1 MILVSRMILKAKMG
15 IKSLH
20 KLLRKHAEDAYTKIH
35 ISEFAFKKV
44 AIDMSLY
51 MCKYK
56 AICGDAWITAIVN
69 LVVCLRENEVH
80 CVFIYDGKAV
90 DEKDEEKQCRCLERE
105 KRENMVMELELALD
119 IYHKTGEISDILIML
134 YDKIKDKP
142 FQQRLLSNVPQKSGI
157 NMKIIEDEIRKK
169 RSQLLNISK
178 SDYDM
183 TREMFDILSIPYFTA
198 PTEAETMCADL
209 CKRGLVHAVL
219 SEDTDVLAYGANILL
234 TEIDPFKH
242 TCVKIEHDILLK
254 SIDLNYES
262 FLDLCIMC
270 GTDYNKNI
278 AGIGPEKAYKLI
290 TKHQNIDEIEKNE
303 PIDVSILKHKRV
315 REIFTKH
322 TQANVV
328 IPYCGAPLIHEL
340 DTFFEKREIK
350 VNTQRIHTAFTR
362 LFSTIVFE

>member
-1 MILVSRMILKAKMG
+1 MG

-20 KLLRKHAEDAYTKIH
+20 KLLRKYAGESYTKIH

-56 AICGDAWITAIVN
+56 SICGDSWISAIIN

-90 DEKDEEKQCRCLERE
+90 DDKDQERQRRMDERE
-105 KRENMVMELELALD
+105 KREEIIFTLEIALD
-119 IYHKTGEISDILIML
+119 KYHKTGEIDECLSDL
-134 YDKIKDKP
+134 YEKIKDKVCQP
-142 FQQRLLSNVPQKSGI
+142 RLLSVNTGI
-157 NMKIIEDEIRKK
+157 NMIVVEEEIKKK
-169 RSQLLNISK
+169 RSQILKIS
-178 SDYDM
+178 SDDYDL
-183 TREMFDILSIPYFTA
+183 TRKMFDILSIPYFTA

-209 CKRGLVHAVL
+209 CKRGLVDAVM

-242 TCVKIEHDILLK
+242 TCVKIEINKMLS
-254 SIDLNYES
+254 SIDLEYSS

-278 AGIGPEKAYKLI
+278 PGIGPEKAYKLI
-290 TKHQNIDEIEKNE
+290 SKHKDIDEIEKNE
-303 PIDVSILKHKRV
+303 TLDISMLKHKRV
-315 REIFTKH
+315 REIFTGYKQENI
-322 TQANVV
+322 T
-328 IPYCGAPLIHEL
+328 IPYCGTPDMEKL
-340 DTFFEKREIK
+340 DEFLSSQNIK
-350 VNTQRIHTAFTR
+350 INTERIHTAFTR
-362 LFSTIVFE
+362 LFSSIVFE

>member
-1 MILVSRMILKAKMG
+1 MG

-20 KLLRKHAEDAYTKIH
+20 KLLRKHAEESYTKIH
-35 ISEFAFKKV
+35 LSEFAFKKI

-69 LVVCLRENEVH
+69 LVTCLRENEVH

-90 DEKDEEKQCRCLERE
+90 DDKDEEKQRRCLERE
-105 KRENMVMELELALD
+105 KRENVVMELEDSLD
-119 IYHKTGEISDILIML
+119 IYYKTGEISDVLVEL

-142 FQQRLLSNVPQKSGI
+142 FQQRLLSNIPKGTSI
-157 NMKIIEDEIRKK
+157 NIQIVENEIRKK

-198 PTEAETMCADL
+198 PSEAETMCADL

-242 TCVKIEHDILLK
+242 TCVKIEHDVLLR
-254 SIDLNYES
+254 SIDLDYES

-278 AGIGPEKAYKLI
+278 TGIGPEKAYKLI
-290 TKHQNIDEIEKNE
+290 LKHQNIDKISQNE
-303 PIDVSILKHKRV
+303 PIDVSVLKHKRV
-315 REIFTKH
+315 REIFTEYVH
-322 TQANVV
+322 TDIV
-328 IPYCGAPLIHEL
+328 IPYCGAPSMDKLH
-340 DTFFEKREIK
+340 DFFEKKDIK

-362 LFSTIVFE
+362 LFSTIIFE